1 MEETTIGAVLFDGI
15 EENPYL
21 NELYDAILY
30 NYGRQ
35 LFGLT
40 NLPEKEISVPAALRF
55 ADILSKSVHTQN
67 EETHKLWAQEI
78 VALLNALRP
87 DDELIQYYLG
97 SVLTSV
103 SNFRGVSLK
112 AADYVSADLLDR
124 IFTQVS
130 KEYLRIPEAEN
141 EYFFRAQKEI
151 YEKFNEPYFSY
162 SAPTSLGK
170 SYIMRTF
177 IREQIAKGKQCNF
190 AIIVPTKALINETT
204 EKLTEVLGPEL
215 KEKNYRIVTSAGAMA
230 LEEEHNFIFAM
241 TPERL
246 LYLLILMKDIPIE
259 YLFIDEA
266 HKISKKDGRSAFYYK
281 VVDMLSQRSTPP
293 HIIFASPNIPNPEV
307 YLQLIPDV
315 ANRENYKIATK
326 FSPVNQEKFLIDF
339 KCFELHYY
347 NEATQ
352 KLTKYCSFPEDKGLL
367 DFVHELG
374 EGARSIV
381 YSNSKDNVVEYA
393 LQYATQLQPLHDSD
407 LDVLA
412 QDIRQDV
419 HGDYYLADI
428 VEKGV
433 AYHMGYLPSTI
444 RARIE
449 SLYKDGKIHTLF
461 CTSTLLEGVN
471 LPADNLFIT
480 SHKNGGDMSPADFRN
495 LMGRVGRI
503 EFNLYG
509 NVFLVCIKRKTKKER
524 FLHLLQEKIVPQQ
537 LSLATALT
545 PEQKT
550 GIVSVLKSGQAEIP
564 KDGSLPP
571 AEYSLIRKVAN
582 ILLKDIVSGRASRV
596 KKEFSDVLSPEDEA
610 AIVAAFAGREHSL
623 DDDIN
628 LSLDQTE
635 QLAREIRSGRL
646 HYPAIRIGGKADY
659 NELRNFLERLCDIFK
674 WETYEYD
681 TLGFRNKSSGA
692 HTKLSHYAFVLNQ
705 WVSGMSLNHMV
716 TDSIDYYRSTGKGKV
731 KLKGQYVAF
740 KDEAPYVNAL
750 ISGMLED
757 IEDVILFR
765 IANYFLRFS
774 QEYRACFPDASF
786 TDWYELVEYGTTNP
800 EAVWLQ
806 RNGFTR
812 EAAAYITEKR
822 SQYITF
828 DDNDQLRLKPAL
840 LECENRSIR
849 REAEQVQYNSP
860 EIYLES

>member
-480 SHKNGGDMSPADFRN
+480 SHKNGGDMSPVDFRN

-646 HYPAIRIGGKADY
+646 HYPAIRIGDKADY

>member
-112 AADYVSADLLDR
+112 AADYVSADFLDR

-449 SLYKDGKIHTLF
+449 SLYKDGKIRTLF

-480 SHKNGGDMSPADFRN
+480 SHKNGGDMSPVDFRN

-635 QLAREIRSGRL
+635 RLAREIRSGRL

-840 LECENRSIR
+840 LECENLSIR

-860 EIYLES
+860 EIYLAS

>member
-449 SLYKDGKIHTLF
+449 SLYKDGKIHTPF

-480 SHKNGGDMSPADFRN
+480 SHKNGGDMSPVDFRN

>member
-480 SHKNGGDMSPADFRN
+480 SHKNGGDMSPVDFRN

-635 QLAREIRSGRL
+635 RLAREIRSGRL

>member
-112 AADYVSADLLDR
+112 AADYVSADFLDR

-449 SLYKDGKIHTLF
+449 SLYKDGKIRTLF

-480 SHKNGGDMSPADFRN
+480 SHKNGGDMSPVDFRN

-635 QLAREIRSGRL
+635 RLAREIRSGRL

>member
-15 EENPYL
+15 EENPYI

-112 AADYVSADLLDR
+112 AADYVSADFLDR

-480 SHKNGGDMSPADFRN
+480 SHKNGGDMSPVDFRN

-635 QLAREIRSGRL
+635 RLAREIRSGRL

-716 TDSIDYYRSTGKGKV
+716 TDSIAYYRSTGKGKV

-860 EIYLES
+860 EIYLAS

>member
-78 VALLNALRP
+78 VVLLSALRP

-112 AADYVSADLLDR
+112 AADYVSADFLDR

-246 LYLLILMKDIPIE
+246 LYLLILMNDIPIE

-315 ANRENYKIATK
+315 ANRGNYKIATK

-480 SHKNGGDMSPADFRN
+480 SHKNGGDMSPVDFRN

-635 QLAREIRSGRL
+635 RLAREIRSGRL

>member
-112 AADYVSADLLDR
+112 AADYVSADFLDR

-480 SHKNGGDMSPADFRN
+480 SHKNGGDMSPVDFRN

-509 NVFLVCIKRKTKKER
+509 NVFLACIKRKTKKER

-635 QLAREIRSGRL
+635 RLAREIRSGRL

>member
-67 EETHKLWAQEI
+67 EETHKLWAQEL

-112 AADYVSADLLDR
+112 AADYVSADFLDR

-281 VVDMLSQRSTPP
+281 VVDMLSQRSAPP

-449 SLYKDGKIHTLF
+449 SLYKNGKIHTLF

-471 LPADNLFIT
+471 LPADNLFIP
-480 SHKNGGDMSPADFRN
+480 SHKNGGDMSPVDFRN

-610 AIVAAFAGREHSL
+610 AIAAAFAGREHSL

-635 QLAREIRSGRL
+635 RLAREIRSGRL